1 MIKCNVKFE
10 NLEEELHD
18 LQPVLK
24 NSLQKEI
31 LTIKELNKD
40 GEKFKNIS
48 EKKCDLKNAEYVI
61 FSSYMCK
68 DYHESETFIFV
79 DATGHTVCTISGR
92 EMDLYDMLKDCHKL
106 VESKSY

>member
-1 MIKCNVKFE
+1 VIKCNVKFE
-10 NLEEELHD
+10 NLEEVLVD

-31 LTIKELNKD
+31 LTIKELNKE
-40 GEKFKNIS
+40 GEKFKKIS
-48 EKKCDLKNAEYVI
+48 EKKCDLKNAVYVI

-68 DYHESETFIFV
+68 DYHESESFIFV
-79 DATGHTVCTISGR
+79 DATGKSVCTISGR
-92 EMDLYDMLKDCHKL
+92 ETDLYDMIKDCHKL